1 MDSRELQTIRQR
13 LMEGYYQADAEALT
27 AMRMLLDTVY
37 RLRDDESAAA
47 EELTTTPARG
57 T

>member
-27 AMRMLLDTVY
+27 AMRLLLDTVH
-37 RLRDDESAAA
+37 RLRDDEPATA
-47 EELTTTPARG
+47 EEMTTPPPRS
-57 T
+57 